1 MKLKTIIKKWALA
14 IALGA
19 IAFPSISPAAIAEPV
34 LVAQQSELTEAQKLN
49 QQAIQL
55 YQQGKYADAIPL
67 VEKALAI
74 QEQILGKENPDLVAN
89 LGILAK
95 LYVQQ
100 ANYDRAEFLLRRS
113 LTIQQKTLD
122 LNPNV
127 DPKVSEKIALTL
139 DDLASLF
146 MYRGHYNKAEEI
158 LQRVIVIKEK
168 TATIGPKHLSTAF
181 SHNNLGLAYL
191 EQGKYPEAETQF
203 QTALQIAEESRQ
215 RNPQNREILLYNA
228 QTLSNLGSLYRDRG
242 NFDRAESH
250 LQEALSILEKILGP
264 EHPAVANSLNDLAN
278 IYSDRIYYATIRK
291 DDVQI
296 QAYYAKAEPLLQRA
310 LAILSKNLGQDNPAV
325 AQSQNNL
332 ANLYSVAKKYDRAES
347 LYQKAIDT
355 LEKIKGSEHPDLAD
369 LLNNLAQLDKERGQY
384 DRAEPLYQR
393 ACSIWEKALGKEHPN
408 VARCLNNLAL
418 LYYAQNNISQ
428 AIAYFD
434 RATNIEDKNIALIL
448 SIGSE
453 TQKRAYIETLANS
466 PDLAI
471 SLHQQA
477 APNNPEAARLALTTI
492 LQRKGRILDALTDS
506 LQVLRRNLT
515 AEDRKLLD
523 ELNLMRSELAALIFR
538 GAGNTPL
545 DQYRSSV
552 AALKTKLE
560 QLEATLARRS
570 ANFRIQN
577 QSISIAAVQQL
588 VPDSAALV
596 EISQYRPYNPQNS
609 TWGNSR
615 YVAYVLQ
622 SQGEPQWIDLGD
634 AQAIDKLVDES
645 RKEMRSK
652 SPAVKQQARALDA
665 KVMQPIRQLLGNK
678 QKILLSPD
686 SQLNLIPFAAL
697 VDENDRYL
705 VENYAV
711 SYLTT
716 GRDLLRFQNESPSR
730 QPPVILA
737 DPDYN
742 LASASASAPVQ
753 NASVD
758 RGSDSQ
764 RAWDLGS
771 IQLKALP
778 GTAQE
783 ARAIAPLLPGVTVLT
798 QSQATENA
806 LKQLHGPNILHIA
819 THGFFLRTVDLVASA
834 NYASGSEISSNQSNS
849 TAKVQTTAK
858 ENPLLRSGIG
868 LAGFNPR
875 QSGSEDGVVTALE
888 AAGLDLQGT
897 KLVVLSAC
905 ETGLGEVA
913 GGEGVYG
920 LRRAFVMAGS
930 ESQVISLWQVDDF
943 GTMELMSGYYRRLS
957 ENESRSEALRQTQL
971 KMLQDPKYQHPYF
984 WAAFIPSGDWRTMNL
999 SGQTQTTQTSPPQS
1013 QPSPDGRLLW

>member
-1 MKLKTIIKKWALA
+1 MNKIKTIVKKWVLL

-19 IAFPSISPAAIAEPV
+19 IALPNISPAAIAGQTI
-34 LVAQQSELTEAQKLN
+34 VAQQSELAEAQKLN

-55 YQQGKYADAIPL
+55 YQQGRYADAIPL

-74 QEQILGKENPDLVAN
+74 REKLQGSNHLDVAATLYLLSALYSEQGNPAKAESLLASNLAILNKAIATNGD
-89 LGILAK
+89 
-95 LYVQQ
+95 
-100 ANYDRAEFLLRRS
+100 
-113 LTIQQKTLD
+113 T
-122 LNPNV
+122 
-127 DPKVSEKIALTL
+127 DPKIAQSIAQSLN
-139 DDLASLF
+139 DLAAL
-146 MYRGHYNKAEEI
+146 YADRGNYAQAEEI
-158 LQRVIVIKEK
+158 FKRVIVIKQQALGREH
-168 TATIGPKHLSTAF
+168 PSVAF
-181 SHNNLGLAYL
+181 SQNNLGLLYL
-191 EQGKYPEAETQF
+191 EQEKYQEADAQF
-203 QTALQIAEESRQ
+203 QQALELLERVKQK
-215 RNPQNREILLYNA
+215 NPDNRETSIAIA
-228 QTLSNLGSLYRDRG
+228 QTLSNLGSLYLVQK
-242 NFDRAESH
+242 NYDRAEKYY
-250 LQEALSILEKILGP
+250 QNALEMRQKILGE
-264 EHPAVANSLNDLAN
+264 EHPGVAPSL
-278 IYSDRIYYATIRK
+278 
-291 DDVQI
+291 
-296 QAYYAKAEPLLQRA
+296 
-310 LAILSKNLGQDNPAV
+310 G
-325 AQSQNNL
+325 NL
-332 ANLYSVAKKYDRAES
+332 ANLYSEQGKYQQAEPI
-347 LYQKAIDT
+347 YQKALAI
-355 LEKIKGSEHPDLAD
+355 LEKTRGAEHPEVGAILK
-369 LLNNLAQLDKERGQY
+369 NL
-384 DRAEPLYQR
+384 
-393 ACSIWEKALGKEHPN
+393 S
-408 VARCLNNLAL
+408 L
-418 LYYAQNNISQ
+418 LYWSQGNIAQ
-428 AIAYFD
+428 AISYFS

-448 SIGSE
+448 STGSE
-453 TQKRAYIETLANS
+453 AQKRSYMDTVANS
-466 PDLAI
+466 TDLAI
-471 SLHQQA
+471 SLHLQA
-477 APNNPEAARLALTTI
+477 GPNNPEAACLALTNI

-506 LQVLRRNLT
+506 LQSLRQNLT
-515 AEDRKLLD
+515 PEDRKLLD

-545 DQYRSSV
+545 DEYRSAV
-552 AALKTKLE
+552 ATLKTQLE
-560 QLEATLARRS
+560 KKEATLARRS

-577 QSISIAAVQQL
+577 QSVTIAAIQKL

-622 SQGEPQWIDLGD
+622 SQGEPQSVDLGD
-634 AQAIDKLVDES
+634 AQVIDKLVDES
-645 RKEMRSK
+645 RKEMISK

-665 KVMQPIRQLLGNK
+665 KLMQPIRQLLGNK

-686 SQLNLIPFAAL
+686 SQLNLMPFTAL

-705 VENYAV
+705 VENYAF
-711 SYLTT
+711 SYVTT
-716 GRDLLRFQNESPSR
+716 GRDLLRFQNQSPSR

-737 DPDYN
+737 DPDYD
-742 LASASASAPVQ
+742 LASDSASAPVQ

-758 RGSDSQ
+758 RGSDRQ

-771 IQLKALP
+771 ITLKPLP

-798 QSQATENA
+798 QDRATENA
-806 LKQLHGPNILHIA
+806 LKQVRGPNILHIA
-819 THGFFLRTVDLVASA
+819 THGFFLKTVDLVASA
-834 NYASGSEISSNQSNS
+834 NYASGSEISSNQSNP
-849 TAKVQTTAK
+849 TAKVTAK

-920 LRRAFVMAGS
+920 LRRALVMAGS
-930 ESQVISLWQVDDF
+930 ESQLISLWQVDDF

-999 SGQTQTTQTSPPQS
+999 SEQTQTTQPSQPQS